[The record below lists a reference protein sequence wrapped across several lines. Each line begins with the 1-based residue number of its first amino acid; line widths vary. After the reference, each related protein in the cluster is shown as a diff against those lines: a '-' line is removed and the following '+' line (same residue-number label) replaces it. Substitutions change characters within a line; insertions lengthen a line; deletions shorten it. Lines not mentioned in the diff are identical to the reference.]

1 MSINIFVCAKQV
13 MDPET
18 PSSAFNVDPATK
30 QVTPVQGIPPVVNG
44 FCENAVEAALQI
56 KETAG
61 GGTVT
66 ILSVGNEFVMDV
78 MKKPLSMGAD
88 NMVLI
93 QDQLCGNLDA
103 LGTVNVLAAAIKRA
117 GEFDLILCGQQASD
131 WDNAHVP
138 LGLSETLSIP
148 CLTEAK
154 NIEIGDNSVTVNS
167 SRTDGYEVFEANLPA
182 LITVNNE
189 IGQPRYPTLRGIMQA
204 SRKTPEILTLSDL
217 GLSEEDVEPAMTL
230 SDLYIPISEAQCEIV
245 EGEDDAD
252 SGRLLA
258 LKLREAKII

>member
-1 MSINIFVCAKQV
+1 MSINIIVCAKQV

-18 PSSAFNVDPATK
+18 PSSAFSVDSDRK

-56 KETAG
+56 KEAAG

-66 ILSVGNEFVMDV
+66 VLSVGNEFVMDV

-88 NMVLI
+88 SMILI
-93 QDQLCGNLDA
+93 QDPLCESLDA
-103 LGTVNVLAAAIKRA
+103 LGTVNVLSAAITRA
-117 GEFDLILCGQQASD
+117 GKFDLILCGQQASD

-138 LGLSETLSIP
+138 LGLSETLGIP

-154 NIEIGDNSVTVNS
+154 NIEIGDDSVTVNS

-189 IGQPRYPTLRGIMQA
+189 IGEPRYQPFGALCRRAENPQKFCHSRTLGYQKIRWPQQWSFPTFIFQ
-204 SRKTPEILTLSDL
+204 
-217 GLSEEDVEPAMTL
+217 
-230 SDLYIPISEAQCEIV
+230 
-245 EGEDDAD
+245 
-252 SGRLLA
+252 
-258 LKLREAKII
+258 

>member
-18 PSSAFNVDPATK
+18 PSSAFNVDPVTK

-66 ILSVGNEFVMDV
+66 VLSVGNEFVMDV

-93 QDQLCGNLDA
+93 QDQLCDDLDA

-117 GEFDLILCGQQASD
+117 GDFDLILCGQQASD

-138 LGLSETLSIP
+138 LGLSEALGIP

-154 NIEIGDNSVTVNS
+154 NIEIGDDSVTVNS

-204 SRKTPEILTLSDL
+204 SRKTPEILALSDL
-217 GLSEEDVEPAMTL
+217 GLSEEDLEPAMTL